1 MKTVI
6 VTGMSGAGK
15 SMALKSL
22 EDMGYEAID
31 NVPLS
36 LLPQLIVNAD
46 DAPRMLAIGTDIRS
60 REFSVERFFTAMEHI
75 REHKDADAKVIFL
88 DCDDEILRSR
98 YTETRR
104 RHPLAKDRPV
114 TDGIRLER
122 TLMFKIR
129 DAADLVIDTTNY
141 ALADLRSMLREHFA
155 SDKRTLSLQ
164 LISFAYKR
172 GLPRDADLVF
182 DVRFL
187 KNPYYVPELKRL
199 NGLNP
204 DVAAYIEADPGF
216 SAFFTPLTG
225 LLFPL
230 LPRYLEEGKSYL
242 TLAFGCSGGQ
252 HRSVYMVEKLA
263 SLLREMGYKVGIR
276 HREIR

>member
-1 MKTVI
+1 MKVVI

-22 EDMGYEAID
+22 EDLGYEAID

-36 LLPQLIVNAD
+36 LLPLLTAKED
-46 DAPRMLAIGTDIRS
+46 GRPAMLAIGTDIRS
-60 REFSVERFFTAMEHI
+60 REFSVERFFSVIESIKLQVDTN
-75 REHKDADAKVIFL
+75 VIFL
-88 DCDDEILRSR
+88 DCDDETLRAR

-129 DAADLVIDTTNY
+129 DRADLVIDTTDY
-141 ALADLRSMLREHFA
+141 ALADLRRLLREHFSA
-155 SDKRTLSLQ
+155 DKRSLSVSLT
-164 LISFAYKR
+164 SFAYKR
-172 GLPRDADLVF
+172 GLPREADLVF

-187 KNPYYVPELKRL
+187 KNPYYVPELKKL
-199 NGLNP
+199 NGMNP

-216 SAFFTPLTG
+216 PSFFSSLTG
-225 LLFPL
+225 LLLPL

-252 HRSVYMVEKLA
+252 HRSVYMVEKLS
-263 SLLREMGYKVGIR
+263 SLLSEMGYKVGIR